1 MTADQAVSRYVAEIL
16 RIVSQ
21 RASIEV
27 EVVEAA
33 REAMRQRGAE
43 ADVVALAGEIAGTV
57 FRRRMW
63 GG

>member
-1 MTADQAVSRYVAEIL
+1 MTAEQAVSRYVAEIL
-16 RIVSQ
+16 RVVSQ

-33 REAMRQRGAE
+33 RDMLRGKGAGD
-43 ADVVALAGEIAGTV
+43 AVVDLAGEIAGRV